1 MKLKTIAR
9 SLTGIAAGTLLL
21 SFGAHASLTTF
32 QTFVGNYGVSSDG
45 WGGTDQNGT
54 LSANIPAGATIVGA
68 YLYSA
73 MYSTPATQGDVT
85 FNGTLINNWDQSV
98 TNNIEPSYPDYF
110 RTGREDVTSIVQ
122 AGYDGL
128 GGTYNYSVTEHDS
141 RIDGESLIVVY
152 ELASLDVSTVA
163 ILDGGAALG
172 GDTTQVNFADPL
184 DTSDPAFFAE
194 MRLGISFSCCSQA
207 SNVTVNGSTLTNN
220 AGSNDDGELVANGS
234 LLTMGGDNDDL
245 LNTNTYDGDDERYD
259 LTPFVSN
266 GDTSINIFTNN
277 PSNDDNIFV
286 ALFHVK
292 GEAGFN
298 EPPPNVPEPAA
309 LSLMAGGLLLLGA
322 TRRRRKTA

>member
-9 SLTGIAAGTLLL
+9 SIAGIAAGTLLL
-21 SFGAHASLTTF
+21 SFGAQASLTTF

-54 LSANIPAGATIVGA
+54 LTANIPAGATIVGA

-73 MYSTPATQGDVT
+73 MYNTPAAQADVT

-98 TNNIEPSYPDYF
+98 TNDILPSFPNFF

-128 GGTYNYSVTEHDS
+128 GGSYNFSITESDA
-141 RIDGESLIVVY
+141 RIDGEALIVVY
-152 ELASLDVSTVA
+152 ELASLDVSTIA
-163 ILDGGAALG
+163 ILDGAAALG
-172 GDTTQVNFADPL
+172 GDNTTVSFADPL
-184 DTSDPAFFAE
+184 DTSDPGFFAE

-220 AGSNDDGELVANGS
+220 AGNYDDGENEANGS
-234 LLTMGGDNDDL
+234 LITMGGDNDDL
-245 LNTNTYDGDDERYD
+245 LNTNTYTGDDERYD
-259 LTPFVSN
+259 LTPFVNN
-266 GDTSINIFTNN
+266 GDTNINIFTNN

-286 ALFHVK
+286 ALFHVS
-292 GEAGFN
+292 GEATITN
-298 EPPPNVPEPAA
+298 APEPAA

-322 TRRRRKTA
+322 SRRRRRTA